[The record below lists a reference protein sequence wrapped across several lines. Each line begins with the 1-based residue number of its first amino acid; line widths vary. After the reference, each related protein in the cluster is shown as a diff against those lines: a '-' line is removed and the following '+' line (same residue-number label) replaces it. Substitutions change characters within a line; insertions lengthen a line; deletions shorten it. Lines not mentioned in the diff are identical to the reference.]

1 MKTPIFDFV
10 KTYAEKN
17 ASRLH
22 MPGHKGEGV
31 LGAEKYDITEISG
44 ADSLFEASGIIKES
58 EQNATRLFGTLS
70 TLYSTEGSTQSIK
83 AMVYLA
89 LKNRNDKTKRPVIA
103 ATRNAH
109 KAFVYA
115 CALLD
120 IDIFWIYG
128 GGDKFSLCEC
138 KVTARDI
145 EKAISES
152 GAFAVYVTSPDY
164 LGNMLDIEG
173 ISEAAHKH
181 NIPLLVDNAHGA
193 YLHFLNASHHP
204 IALGADMCCDSA
216 HKTLPVLTGGAY
228 LHINNENFVADGKAA
243 LSLFCSTS
251 PSYLILASLDLANK
265 YLSED
270 YKENLSKFVDKLNAL
285 KSKLKERGF
294 VILDSDPLKL
304 TIKNFGEVL
313 SEVLKKHNIE
323 WEYESPDFTVLMFT
337 PENTDED
344 LKVVDKALKV
354 PPSLNENSLT
364 AIKPKR
370 ICSVREALF
379 SESETVDIDK
389 ANGRILADVSVSCP
403 PAVPI
408 LVSGEEIS
416 EEAIKIFKFYEIE
429 KINVIK

>member
-17 ASRLH
+17 SSRLH
-22 MPGHKGEGV
+22 MPGHKGSGP

-44 ADSLFEASGIIKES
+44 ADSLFEARGIIKES

-70 TLYSTEGSTQSIK
+70 TQYSTEGSTQSIK

-89 LKNRNDKTKRPVIA
+89 LKNRREKTERPVIA

-109 KAFVYA
+109 KAFIYA

-128 GGDKFSLCEC
+128 KGDKFSLCEC
-138 KVTARDI
+138 DVTEKDI
-145 EKAISES
+145 EEAILKS

-164 LGNMLDIEG
+164 LGNMLDIKG
-173 ISEAAHKH
+173 IGEVAHKH
-181 NIPLLVDNAHGA
+181 KIPLLVDNAHGA
-193 YLHFLNASHHP
+193 YLNFLNESHHP

-228 LHINNENFVADGKAA
+228 LHINNEAFVADSKGA

-251 PSYLILASLDLANK
+251 PSYLILSSLDLANK
-265 YLSED
+265 YLSD
-270 YKENLSKFVDKLNAL
+270 GYKERLSLFLDKLSAL
-285 KSKLKERGF
+285 KNTLRSKGF
-294 VILDSDPLKL
+294 QILSGDPLKL
-304 TIKNFGEVL
+304 TIKNFGEGL
-313 SEVLKKHNIE
+313 SETLKKHSIE
-323 WEYESPDFTVLMFT
+323 WEYEAPDFTVLMFT

-344 LKVVDKALKV
+344 LKAVESALNI
-354 PPSLNENSLT
+354 PPQFKENALA
-364 AIKPKR
+364 AIKPNKV
-370 ICSVREALF
+370 CSVREALF
-379 SESETVDIDK
+379 AESERVDIDK
-389 ANGRILADVSVSCP
+389 AKGRVLADVSVSCP

-408 LVSGEEIS
+408 LVSGEEVS
-416 EEAIKIFKFYEIE
+416 EEAVEIFKFYGIE